1 MLLNLSDLKRPR
13 FIKCCVCICFQV
25 SHRQY
30 VFLMLLQR
38 SLKALQQTLQQDLEE
53 MASKRE
59 RKDTSHRAAD
69 HQPFT
74 FCLGLLL
81 KSAEVSLL
89 LKPVAESEGAGSPAR
104 SELSPSES
112 RGTLEPA
119 NEAEEE
125 LKGSEG
131 GAAKPSCTVDQL
143 LCSVGLENG
152 ATQCPAPLVPSSNS
166 ATCPDSNQKPSEE
179 RTSFKNPTDNGL
191 AAGDEG
197 LLDSKT
203 QVNDPPSDP
212 LSSKDFSDKDK
223 MPPLKMHQSVSRY
236 LSAFKFSPAKI
247 IPLQCYNDDMLL
259 FEVFKK
265 LQVYIRFLS
274 ILCKP
279 S

>member
-1 MLLNLSDLKRPR
+1 
-13 FIKCCVCICFQV
+13 
-25 SHRQY
+25 
-30 VFLMLLQR
+30 MLLQR

-59 RKDTSHRAAD
+59 RKDTSHCAAD

-89 LKPVAESEGAGSPAR
+89 LKPVAQPEGAESPAR

-119 NEAEEE
+119 NNAGEESE
-125 LKGSEG
+125 KGNEGSGSEG
-131 GAAKPSCTVDQL
+131 GAAQQSCTVDQL
-143 LCSVGLENG
+143 LCSAGPENG

-166 ATCPDSNQKPSEE
+166 ATHPDPNQKTPED
-179 RTSFKNPTDNGL
+179 RTPFKNTLRASSDAGDEATDNGL

-197 LLDSKT
+197 GLDCKT

-212 LSSKDFSDKDK
+212 LSSKDLSDKDK
-223 MPPLKMHQSVSRY
+223 MPPLKMPQSVSRY
-236 LSAFKFSPAKI
+236 LCAFKFSPVKI
-247 IPLQCYNDDMLL
+247 ILLPVPYKRPTLQW
-259 FEVFKK
+259 
-265 LQVYIRFLS
+265 
-274 ILCKP
+274 
-279 S
+279 